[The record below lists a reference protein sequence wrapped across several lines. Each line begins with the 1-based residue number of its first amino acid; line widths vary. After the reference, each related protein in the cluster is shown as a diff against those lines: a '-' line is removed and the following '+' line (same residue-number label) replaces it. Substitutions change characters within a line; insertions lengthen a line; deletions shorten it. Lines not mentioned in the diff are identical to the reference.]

1 MPCVAA
7 PIHGNAGSNEVW
19 DMPIFGDNLLLR
31 KRSHGV
37 MERLPEL
44 VDGRV
49 KHVKSIDGVT
59 DIVRQPVTIEIC
71 FDEVNDIVGHD
82 PFDDSQID
90 SNHVFVFVSCP
101 SRHDGDATTK
111 HP

>member
-1 MPCVAA
+1 
-7 PIHGNAGSNEVW
+7 
-19 DMPIFGDNLLLR
+19 
-31 KRSHGV
+31 

-59 DIVRQPVTIEIC
+59 DIVHEPVTIEVC
-71 FDEVNDIVGHD
+71 FDKVDDIVEHD
-82 PFDDSQID
+82 PFNDSEID

-101 SRHDGDATTK
+101 SRCDGDAATK

>member
-1 MPCVAA
+1 MP
-7 PIHGNAGSNEVW
+7 EV
-19 DMPIFGDNLLLR
+19 MQFGTLPIFGDDLLLR

-49 KHVKSIDGVT
+49 KHVERIDSVT
-59 DIVRQPVTIEIC
+59 DIVCEPVTIEVC
-71 FDEVNDIVGHD
+71 FDEVDDIVGHN
-82 PFDDSQID
+82 PFDDSEVD

-101 SRHDGDATTK
+101 SRRDGDAATK